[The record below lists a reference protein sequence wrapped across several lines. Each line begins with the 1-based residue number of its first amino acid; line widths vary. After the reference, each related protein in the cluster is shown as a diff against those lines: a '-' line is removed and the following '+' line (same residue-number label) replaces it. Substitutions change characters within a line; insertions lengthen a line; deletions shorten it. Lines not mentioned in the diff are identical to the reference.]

1 MRAMIVDEGR
11 ARREHPARRLESF
24 RHFGYA
30 LVLALI
36 AVSYAFCAAQASPD
50 PSTIALLIQ
59 LVTVAVILW
68 VAEVGPT
75 LRRIGWIV
83 LTVAGVGV
91 ATVQLLGTQGA
102 FLDIL
107 LSGASAVAYLIAPVA
122 IILHQARK
130 PSVDVQTLVAATAS
144 YILVGMFYAFVYN
157 FIALV
162 SAVPIFGAEEA
173 DSLTN
178 QLFFSFTTLTTV
190 GYGNVVPV
198 SAFVQGIAIA
208 EAISGQLFLVIAV
221 ARVVS
226 GWKPPTIR

>member
-1 MRAMIVDEGR
+1 MIVDEGR
-11 ARREHPARRLESF
+11 VRREHPARKLASF
-24 RHFGYA
+24 RRFGYA

-91 ATVQLLGTQGA
+91 AVVQLLGTQGA

-162 SAVPIFGAEEA
+162 SAVPIFGAEA

-198 SAFVQGIAIA
+198 NAFVQGIAIA

-226 GWKPPTIR
+226 GWKPPTLS

>member
-1 MRAMIVDEGR
+1 MTVDKGR
-11 ARREHPARRLESF
+11 VRRENPAHNRASPRR
-24 RHFGYA
+24 FGY
-30 LVLALI
+30 LVVLALI
-36 AVSYAFCAAQASPD
+36 AVSYGFCAAQATPD

-59 LVTVAVILW
+59 IVTVAVILW

-83 LTVAGVGV
+83 LAIAGVGI
-91 ATVQLLGTQGA
+91 ATVRLFGTPGDY
-102 FLDIL
+102 LDIL

-130 PSVDVQTLVAATAS
+130 PAVDIQTLVAATAS
-144 YILVGMFYAFVYN
+144 YILVGMFYTFLYN

-173 DSLTN
+173 DSLTS

-198 SAFVQGIAIA
+198 NAFVQSIAIA

-226 GWKPPTIR
+226 GWKPPTDR

>member
-1 MRAMIVDEGR
+1 MIVDEGR
-11 ARREHPARRLESF
+11 VRREHPARKLASF
-24 RHFGYA
+24 RRFGYM

-36 AVSYAFCAAQASPD
+36 AVSYAFCAAQDTAD

-75 LRRIGWIV
+75 LRRIGWVV
-83 LTVAGVGV
+83 LSIAGVAV
-91 ATVQLLGTQGA
+91 ATVRLLGTPGA

-130 PSVDVQTLVAATAS
+130 PSVDVQTLIAATAS

-162 SAVPIFGAEEA
+162 SAVPIFGAEQA
-173 DSLTN
+173 DSLTS

-198 SAFVQGIAIA
+198 NAFVQGIAIA